1 MRRTIPPALILG
13 LAVMLAAC
21 ATPHRQAAMPP
32 VPPVVTDGVFTMA
45 DGAHLPFREWWPLG
59 KPAIVVLALHG
70 IDDSRDAWEVP
81 GPLLAAQGIAVIA
94 PDERGFGATPGRGY
108 WPGTAQML
116 SDARAMA
123 LTVRQQNPGA
133 KLYLMG
139 ESMGGAVLLALAAS
153 PDAPQVDG
161 YVFSSPAVW
170 GRRQMNI
177 LYRSV
182 LWLADSTVPNMRLTG
197 GGTGV
202 VPTDNE
208 TAWDRLS
215 RDPLTV
221 TDTRVATVKGLVDL
235 MDQALAGAGH
245 ISAPALFLYGGHDE
259 LVPKPAM
266 AAAWRAAAASGDAAV
281 TLAFYPKGY
290 HLLQRDHEG
299 PTVTADI
306 AHWLRDP
313 AAPLPSGADARARDW
328 IAGQPAS

>member
-1 MRRTIPPALILG
+1 MRRTIPPALVLSLALALG
-13 LAVMLAAC
+13 GC
-21 ATPHRQAAMPP
+21 APPHVVAEAPP
-32 VPPVVTDGVFTMA
+32 QPPVVTDGAFTMA
-45 DGAHLPFREWWPLG
+45 DGARLPYREWLPAG
-59 KPAIVVLALHG
+59 APAIVVLALHG
-70 IDDSRDAWEVP
+70 IDDSRDAWEAP

-108 WPGTAQML
+108 WPGTPQML
-116 SDARAMA
+116 SDARAMT
-123 LTVRQQNPGA
+123 LSVRQDYPDA

-153 PDAPQVDG
+153 PEAPAVDG

-170 GRRQMNI
+170 GRQQMNL
-177 LYRSV
+177 LYRST
-182 LWLADSTVPNMRLTG
+182 LWLAEHTVPNMRLTG

-202 VPTDNE
+202 VPTDNDA
-208 TAWDRLS
+208 AWERLS

-221 TDTRVATVKGLVDL
+221 TDTRVSTVKGLVDL

-245 ISAPALFLYGGHDE
+245 INAPALFLYGGHDE

-266 AAAWRAAAASGDAAV
+266 TAAWRAAARSGDLSV

-299 PTVTADI
+299 PAVTADI
-306 AHWLRDP
+306 AHWLQDP
-313 AAPLPSGADARARDW
+313 QAPLPSGADKRARDW
-328 IAGQPAS
+328 IAGQPTS

>member
-1 MRRTIPPALILG
+1 
-13 LAVMLAAC
+13 
-21 ATPHRQAAMPP
+21 
-32 VPPVVTDGVFTMA
+32 MA
-45 DGAHLPFREWWPLG
+45 DGARLPFREWLPAA

-70 IDDSRDAWEVP
+70 IDDSRDAWEAP

-94 PDERGFGATPGRGY
+94 PDERGFGATPSRGY

-123 LTVRQQNPGA
+123 LDVQRSYPDA

-139 ESMGGAVLLALAAS
+139 ESMGGAVLLALAGS
-153 PDAPQVDG
+153 PEAPPVAG

-170 GRRQMNI
+170 GRQQMNF

-182 LWLADSTVPNMRLTG
+182 LWLADRTVPGMKLTG
-197 GGTGV
+197 RGADV
-202 VPTDNE
+202 VPTDNDA
-208 TAWDRLS
+208 AWERLS

-235 MDQALAGAGH
+235 MGQALAGAGH
-245 ISAPALFLYGGHDE
+245 IRAPALFLYGGHDE

-266 AAAWRAAAASGDAAV
+266 AAAWRAVAASGDREV
-281 TLAFYPKGY
+281 SFAFYPEGY

-306 AHWLRDP
+306 AHWLQDP
-313 AAPLPSGADARARDW
+313 AAPLPSGAEERARDW
-328 IAGQPAS
+328 IAAQPTS